1 LLRREPWPTSADRV
15 HDRLCGVELSG
26 AGTFIEPGGLSAY
39 YVMQGLASGIGAHM
53 LSPIHTCLVM
63 TLHYYE
69 AGMGK
74 TYHLLFMPTAV
85 VFFTGGCVFAAANWL
100 AG

>member
-1 LLRREPWPTSADRV
+1 MS
-15 HDRLCGVELSG
+15 
-26 AGTFIEPGGLSAY
+26 
-39 YVMQGLASGIGAHM
+39 
-53 LSPIHTCLVM
+53 LSPASVISFRIHTCLVM

-85 VFFTGGCVFAAANWL
+85 VFFTGGCVSVAANWL

>member
-1 LLRREPWPTSADRV
+1 MKSDRINV
-15 HDRLCGVELSG
+15 SQTR
-26 AGTFIEPGGLSAY
+26 
-39 YVMQGLASGIGAHM
+39 
-53 LSPIHTCLVM
+53 
-63 TLHYYE
+63 LHYYE

-85 VFFTGGCVFAAANWL
+85 VFFTGGCVSVAANWL